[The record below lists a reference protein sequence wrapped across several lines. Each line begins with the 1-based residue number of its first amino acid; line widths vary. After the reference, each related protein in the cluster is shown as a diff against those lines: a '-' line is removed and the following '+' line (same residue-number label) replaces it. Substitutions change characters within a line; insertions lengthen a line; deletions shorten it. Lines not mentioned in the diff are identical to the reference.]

1 MDTYYIDVP
10 YRVKLYDVDLN
21 KNLTPASFFRI
32 LQETAGEH
40 HVATRNTSILDS
52 YLQGYSW
59 ILVRAKYRFSRLPRY
74 QESITIRTWLS
85 DIQRIKA
92 IREYQVFDKSGQ
104 LIGSAKKLW
113 AFFSVEKLR
122 PAAIPEEVFKGWP
135 THSSTT
141 LEFARN
147 FSTELEDIDYQ
158 VQLRVRRSDLDYNQ
172 HVNNIFY
179 VQWVREVLPVKMENN
194 GVIEMESKFLAESK
208 FGHILTLKRS
218 KIAADGTFKYEIFNE
233 TTQKKVFFAWVKLN
247 RQAE

>member
-1 MDTYYIDVP
+1 MNTYYIDVP

-40 HVATRNTSILDS
+40 HIATRNTSILDS

-59 ILVRAKYRFSRLPRY
+59 ILVRAKFSFSRLPRY

-92 IREYQVFDKSGQ
+92 IREYQVFDKAGQ

-135 THSSTT
+135 TYSSTA
-141 LEFARN
+141 LEFSRK
-147 FSTELEDIDYQ
+147 FSTDLEEADYQ
-158 VQLRVRRSDLDYNQ
+158 VDLKVRRSDLDYNQ

-179 VQWVREVLPVKMENN
+179 VQWMREVLPVELENN
-194 GVIEMESKFLAESK
+194 GIVEMESKFLAESK
-208 FGHILTLKRS
+208 FGDILTVKRS
-218 KIAADGTFKYEIFNE
+218 KISPEGEFLYEIFNG
-233 TTQKKVFFAWVKLN
+233 TTKKKVFFAKLKVQVQGN
-247 RQAE
+247 